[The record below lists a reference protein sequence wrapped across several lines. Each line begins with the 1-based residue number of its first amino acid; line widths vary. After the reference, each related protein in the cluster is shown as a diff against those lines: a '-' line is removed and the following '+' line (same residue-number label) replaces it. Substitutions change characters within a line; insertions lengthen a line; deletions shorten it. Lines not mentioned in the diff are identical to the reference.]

1 MVNQPQ
7 VDLEQLAQLTLSKTE
22 ELGMDD
28 VITNANRVLSYQV
41 RFANNQIVVTK
52 RWSETSLNVFIVKN
66 KRIIASELMDL
77 EPEPLKASIEN
88 LAKFVR
94 TMQPNE
100 EYQGIAEGPF
110 TYPTLKGLYDKSLVD
125 LGENSIDLIETAIN
139 AALAEGAKRTAGVFL
154 YSILDQYLTSN
165 KSVEAKAQATSFEFR
180 IRAFVDET
188 ASGQG
193 LAVGRLLKTLDAE
206 AVGIEAGQI
215 AKLAAGGK
223 TGIPG
228 KYNAILHPAV
238 AADIIAANAIAANPF
253 AMEAGTS
260 WLQNKVGTKIGS
272 RVVSV
277 TDDALVPNG
286 LGSVL
291 FDAEG
296 HPTQKTLLIEKGTLK
311 GVIHNTST
319 AQKAGT
325 KSTGNAGLV
334 SPTNHNV
341 VFKPGAHSFEELL
354 ERACE
359 GGTQAIYV
367 TNCWYLR
374 YTSMLDGTFSVI
386 PRDGMFLVEKGE
398 IARPIRELRISEQ
411 MLTMLRNV
419 KAMENQTKQI
429 RSWEV
434 ETSTFIPTVLVK
446 DVTFSA
452 GTT

>member
-1 MVNQPQ
+1 MVNQSQ
-7 VDLEQLAQLTLSKTE
+7 VDLEQLAQLILSKAE

-28 VITNANRVLSYQV
+28 VITNAQRVRSYQV

-77 EPEPLKASIEN
+77 EPEALIASIEN
-88 LAKFVR
+88 LTKFASS
-94 TMQPNE
+94 MQPNE
-100 EYQGIAEGPF
+100 EYRGIAEGPF
-110 TYPTLKGLYDKSLVD
+110 TYPTLEGLYDKTLVD
-125 LGENSIDLIETAIN
+125 LGETSIDLVEAAIN
-139 AALAEGAKRTAGVFL
+139 AALAEGTNRTAGVFL
-154 YSILDQYLTSN
+154 YSIMDQYLTSN
-165 KSVEAKAQATSFEFR
+165 KSVEAHAQATNFEFR
-180 IRAFVDET
+180 IRAFIDET

-206 AVGIEAGQI
+206 SIGTEAGQI
-215 AKLAAGGK
+215 AKLADGGK
-223 TGIPG
+223 TGAPG
-228 KYNAILHPAV
+228 IYNAILHPAV
-238 AADIIAANAIAANPF
+238 AADIIGANATAANPF
-253 AMEAGTS
+253 AMESGTS
-260 WLQNKVGTKIGS
+260 WLQNKVGTQVGS
-272 RVVSV
+272 ELVSI
-277 TDDALVPNG
+277 TDDAHVPNG
-286 LGSVL
+286 LGSAL

-319 AQKAGT
+319 AKKVET

-341 VFKPGAHSFEELL
+341 VFEPGAHSFEELL

-374 YTSMLDGTFSVI
+374 YSSMLDGTFSVI

-398 IARPIRELRISEQ
+398 ITRPIRELRISEN
-411 MLTMLRNV
+411 MLTMLANV
-419 KAMENQTKQI
+419 DAMENQTTQI

-434 ETSTFIPTVLVK
+434 DTPTFIPTVLVK
-446 DVTFSA
+446 DVNFSA

>member
-7 VDLEQLAQLTLSKTE
+7 VDLEQLAKLILSKAE

-28 VITNANRVLSYQV
+28 TITNVQRVRSYQV

-77 EPEPLKASIEN
+77 EPESLIASIEN
-88 LAKFVR
+88 LAKFASS
-94 TMQPNE
+94 MQPNE
-100 EYQGIAEGPF
+100 EYRGIAEGPF
-110 TYPTLKGLYDKSLVD
+110 AYPSLEGLYDKTLVE
-125 LGENSIDLIETAIN
+125 LGENSIDLVETAIN
-139 AALAEGAKRTAGVFL
+139 AALAEGANRTAGVFL
-154 YSILDQYLTSN
+154 YSIIDQYLASN
-165 KSVEAKAQATSFEFR
+165 KSIEAQTQSTNFEFR
-180 IRAFVDET
+180 IRAFVNET

-193 LAVGRLLKTLDAE
+193 LAVGRLLKSLNAE
-206 AVGIEAGQI
+206 AVGTEAGQI
-215 AKLAAGGK
+215 AKLADGGK
-223 TGIPG
+223 TGTPG
-228 KYNAILHPAV
+228 KYNAIFHPAV
-238 AADIIAANAIAANPF
+238 AADIIAANATAANPF

-272 RVVSV
+272 GLVTV
-277 TDDALVPNG
+277 TDDAHVPNG
-286 LGSVL
+286 LGSAL

-319 AQKAGT
+319 ARKAQA

-334 SPTNHNV
+334 SPTNHNI
-341 VFKPGAHSFEELL
+341 VFEPGAHSFEELL
-354 ERACE
+354 EQGSE
-359 GGTQAIYV
+359 GGNQAIYV

-386 PRDGMFLVEKGE
+386 PRDGMFLIEGGE
-398 IARPIRELRISEQ
+398 ITRPIRELRISDN
-411 MLTMLRNV
+411 MLTMLANID
-419 KAMENQTKQI
+419 AMENQTTQI

-434 ETSTFIPTVLVK
+434 DTPTFIPTILVK
-446 DVTFSA
+446 DVNFSA
-452 GTT
+452 GTK